1 MQKTAIRIRDI
12 AFTGY
17 PVKNMERARH
27 FYESI
32 LHLMPSMVSEDGAWV
47 EYDLNG
53 SAFFIGNFEEWK
65 PSKNGPMIAFEVDEF
80 EQTVQILKDENVKMF
95 GDVIET
101 PGCWMG
107 IFADPDGNCF
117 TIHKIKPGRGG

>member
-1 MQKTAIRIRDI
+1 MEKTAIRIRDI

-17 PVKNMERARH
+17 PVKAIERARR

-32 LHLMPSMVSEDGAWV
+32 LHLTPSMVSEDGSWV

-53 SAFFIGNFEEWK
+53 SAFFIGNFEAWK
-65 PSKNGPMIAFEVDEF
+65 PSQDGPMVAFEVDEF
-80 EQTVQILKDENVKMF
+80 EQAVQLLKDENVKMF
-95 GDVIET
+95 GEIIET

-117 TIHKIKPGRGG
+117 SIHKRKSGRDE